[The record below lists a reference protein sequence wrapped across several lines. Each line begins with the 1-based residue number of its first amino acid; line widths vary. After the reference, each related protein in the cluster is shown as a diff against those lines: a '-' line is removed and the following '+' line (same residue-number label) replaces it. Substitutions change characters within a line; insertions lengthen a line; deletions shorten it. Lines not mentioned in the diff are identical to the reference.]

1 MTEAAKALQRR
12 CAPEAAG
19 GKEGEGSGGDG
30 LGTWPEHRQIP
41 APADFGFRDEIDAAC
56 LSTRPEG
63 SASEV
68 LKVSDLG
75 FLILGEEQI
84 DIRMLHDIATI
95 PQLNAIAFLV
105 RKLINQVNPL
115 ERFRKFTP
123 EGETGGAVEGAGGQ
137 PGAMLPRWIRRER
150 EVERLLAEIRE
161 AGLESAYSPY
171 FTECSR
177 WMDMPRKYEILAV
190 LSRMR
195 LRA

>member
-1 MTEAAKALQRR
+1 M
-12 CAPEAAG
+12 
-19 GKEGEGSGGDG
+19 
-30 LGTWPEHRQIP
+30 
-41 APADFGFRDEIDAAC
+41 
-56 LSTRPEG
+56 
-63 SASEV
+63 

-123 EGETGGAVEGAGGQ
+123 EGQAGGAVEGPGGQ